1 MSRPRAL
8 VVHIHYPETLS
19 YFTDWLDAF
28 VAEPRLD
35 VVAANLATP
44 RGRRRLR
51 THIADVDVVVLLHS
65 VVGDSLSE
73 IRRLMGVLDDRRGP
87 LVAYVSNEVSLP
99 TQPFAAKLA
108 ILRDLAPD
116 VIGTQLP
123 LDVGEWLYAE
133 IPDARVVAMPH
144 ALNPDAFRC
153 EVPHPRRPLDIG
165 FRGARYLPHVGDD
178 ERNRIID
185 HFTTTPPPGLKVD
198 IRTNVSYGR
207 KGWAAFLNS
216 TRATIGA
223 ESGAVYLR
231 RDDDIL
237 VQTEAELGVSSGD
250 LRARARL
257 RPVHR
262 YLPRPVKNALRRGA
276 DRVAGR
282 SHAPTAPVAV
292 GALPAA
298 PTAPEGTRSGKCISS
313 RHFDAIG
320 TETCQILLPGR
331 YNDLLQPDVQYL
343 SLERDFSNLDDV
355 LARFADETTRLRM
368 VRDARAWAL
377 DGQTYGHRVRALLD
391 GLGV

>member
-1 MSRPRAL
+1 MSRTRTL

-28 VAEPRLD
+28 VAERTLD

-44 RGRRRLR
+44 LGRRRLR
-51 THIADVDVVVLLHS
+51 RHIADVDLVVLLHS
-65 VVGDSLSE
+65 VVGDSLAE
-73 IRRLMGVLDDRRGP
+73 IRRLASVLDARRGP

-99 TQPFAAKLA
+99 TQPFADKLA
-108 ILRDLAPD
+108 ILRELGPD
-116 VIGTQLP
+116 IIGTQL
-123 LDVGEWLYAE
+123 LLETSQWLYAE
-133 IPDARVVAMPH
+133 VSGARVVAMPH
-144 ALNPDAFRC
+144 ALNPSAFHAD
-153 EVPHPRRPLDIG
+153 VPQAQRPLDIG

-185 HFTTTPPPGLKVD
+185 FFASTPPPGLAVD
-198 IRTNVSYGR
+198 VRTNASYGR

-223 ESGAVYLR
+223 ESGAVYMR
-231 RDDDIL
+231 RDDEIL
-237 VQTEAELGVSSGD
+237 DRTEAELGVSSRD

-257 RPVHR
+257 RPLHR

-276 DRVAGR
+276 DRAAGR
-282 SHAPTAPVAV
+282 SHAPAAV
-292 GALPAA
+292 TVGPLAAA
-298 PTAPEGTRSGKCISS
+298 PTPPAGTMSGKCISS

-343 SLERDFSNLDDV
+343 ALERDFSNLDEV
-355 LARFADETTRLRM
+355 LGHFRDETARTKL
-368 VRDARAWAL
+368 VRGARTWAL

-391 GLGV
+391 AVGV

>member
-1 MSRPRAL
+1 MSRIRAL

-28 VAEPRLD
+28 VADPRLD
-35 VVAANLATP
+35 VVPANLATP

-51 THIADVDVVVLLHS
+51 RHIAEVDLVVLLHS
-65 VVGDSLSE
+65 VVGDSLAE
-73 IRRLMGVLDDRRGP
+73 IRRLGSELTARRGP
-87 LVAYVSNEVSLP
+87 LVAFVSNEVSLP

-108 ILRDLAPD
+108 VLRDLEPEI
-116 VIGTQLP
+116 IGTQLP
-123 LDVGEWLYAE
+123 LDVGTWLYAE

-144 ALNPDAFRC
+144 ALNPSAFHSD
-153 EVPHPRRPLDIG
+153 VVASARPLDIG

-185 HFTTTPPPGLKVD
+185 YFAVSTFEPPLAVD
-198 IRTNVSYGR
+198 VRTNVSYGR
-207 KGWAAFLNS
+207 RGWAGFLNS

-231 RDDDIL
+231 RDDAIL
-237 VQTEAELGVSSGD
+237 TQTEAELGVGSRD
-250 LRARARL
+250 LRLRAAL

-276 DRVAGR
+276 DRAAGR
-282 SHAPTAPVAV
+282 SHVPSEPVAV
-292 GALPAA
+292 ASPAPA
-298 PTAPEGTRSGKCISS
+298 PPTGTRSGKCISS

-331 YNDLLQPDVQYL
+331 YNDLLESDVHYL
-343 SLERDFSNLDDV
+343 GLERDFSNIDDV
-355 LARFADETTRLRM
+355 LGRFRDETARLAM
-368 VRDARAWAL
+368 VRSAREWAL
-377 DGQTYGHRVRALLD
+377 DGQTYAHRVGALLD
-391 GLGV
+391 AVQGR